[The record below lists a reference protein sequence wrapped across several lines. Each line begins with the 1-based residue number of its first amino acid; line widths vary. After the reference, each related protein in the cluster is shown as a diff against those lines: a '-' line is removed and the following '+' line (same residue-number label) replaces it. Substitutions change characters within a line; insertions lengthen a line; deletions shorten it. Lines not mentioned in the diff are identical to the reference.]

1 MTTKKCIIVK
11 LSALLFAFN
20 TDVAL
25 AADTDSSSMLFPGW
39 PLAALFIVLI
49 VFRKKLFAE
58 ASVQPLDEPEHNET
72 PAPTKETV
80 PAAAKSKPVT
90 KTKAA
95 TKVKPAAKAK
105 AKPAAKA
112 KPSTTKSKSVSL
124 ITDSTQCQAST
135 AKGTRC
141 KRTSTLEKASVSIE
155 GTKYQLTVCKQHNND
170 TIKPFSELLK

>member
-11 LSALLFAFN
+11 LSALIFAFN

-25 AADTDSSSMLFPGW
+25 AVESESSSMFFPGW
-39 PLAALFIVLI
+39 PLAALAIGLI

-58 ASVQPLDEPEHNET
+58 ASIQIPEDSHKET
-72 PAPTKETV
+72 PPPVKEAT
-80 PAAAKSKPVT
+80 PAAASSKPA
-90 KTKAA
+90 TKA
-95 TKVKPAAKAK
+95 KPAAKAK

-112 KPSTTKSKSVSL
+112 KTSTAKSKSINL

-135 AKGTRC
+135 AKGSRC
-141 KRTSTLEKASVSIE
+141 KRTSTLEKASVTIE

-170 TIKPFSELLK
+170 SIKPFSELIK